1 MYPVITVID
10 EPAELYWIEG
20 GLANERSVKLLE
32 QSSARAEMM
41 TKSLSK
47 VIKGY
52 PVGIMSQL

>member
-1 MYPVITVID
+1 MYPEITVIY
-10 EPAELYWIEG
+10 EPAELYGKEG
-20 GLANERSVKLLE
+20 GLPNERSAKLLE
-32 QSSARAEMM
+32 QSKAIDVMM